1 MVDTLRCLSFDDLT
15 EDFYEKLLM
24 GSFNKRLDHAEH
36 HRSTSNEANEHVT
49 IQQAFRPARNST
61 LVPSASPFETSR
73 GDANGSFG
81 EGPSTGYGPFPQD
94 WQRPSHN
101 YTLASTQ
108 GQVPPRVPSPRS
120 STFGPNVP
128 PPQLMSRA
136 NRSATD
142 AIGRAAKGLFSPR
155 RS

>member
-1 MVDTLRCLSFDDLT
+1 MVDTLPCLSFHDLT

-36 HRSTSNEANEHVT
+36 HRSTSNEANEHAT
-49 IQQAFRPARNST
+49 IQQAFQPVRNST
-61 LVPSASPFETSR
+61 FVPTLPPFVTSQ
-73 GDANGSFG
+73 GDSNGSFG
-81 EGPSTGYGPFPQD
+81 EDPSRGYGPFSQD
-94 WQRPSHN
+94 SQRLSHN
-101 YTLASTQ
+101 YTLVSSQ

-120 STFGPNVP
+120 STFGSNEP

-142 AIGRAAKGLFSPR
+142 AIGKTKKGLFSPW